1 MRDPQLQISHSEFS
15 HALSNLALALPRKG
29 REMDVRID
37 FDGELVRMTTAGV
50 EVSLDG
56 KGRWSGFVL
65 APLRPLVQ
73 MRSNLPDA
81 DPLAIRYSGGRFYVQ
96 GWSVS
101 ASWHDVGSEPASI
114 PLNPTIL
121 HLLQFK
127 ASMTEAKLVSSSLRS
142 AVSTAEGRAQKLML
156 RAQDILRPLGIT
168 LRDLEELLDRK
179 IKTPNK

>member
-1 MRDPQLQISHSEFS
+1 MPDLQLQISNTEFS
-15 HALSNLALALPRKG
+15 QALSNLAMALPRKG

-37 FDGELVRMTTAGV
+37 FDGALVRMITAGV

-56 KGRWSGFVL
+56 KGRWPGFAL

-73 MRSNLPDA
+73 MRSNLPIG
-81 DPLAIRYSGGRFYVQ
+81 DPLSIRYSDGRFYVQ

-127 ASMTEAKLVSSSLRS
+127 ASMTEAKLVSSGLRS
-142 AVSTAEGRAQKLML
+142 AVGTAEGRAQKLML

>member
-1 MRDPQLQISHSEFS
+1 MPDPQLQVSNSEFS

-37 FDGELVRMTTAGV
+37 FDGALVRMTTAGV
-50 EVSLDG
+50 EISVEG
-56 KGRWSGFVL
+56 KGKWSGFAL
-65 APLRPLVQ
+65 APLRPLVL
-73 MRSNLPDA
+73 MRSHLPDA
-81 DPLAIRYSGGRFYVQ
+81 DPLSIRFSDGRFYVQ
-96 GWSVS
+96 GWSVP

-127 ASMTEAKLVSSSLRS
+127 ASTTEAKLVSSGLRS
-142 AVSTAEGRAQKLML
+142 AVRTAEDQAQKLML

-179 IKTPNK
+179 LKPPKK